1 MMRRALTTIA
11 LGARYASSLSTS
23 SKRKILVL
31 HGKGGSGASM
41 KLRFQGIENAL
52 PEFDF
57 TYATAPYELDGGGY
71 QWWTLPPGVRSYQAT
86 EYGGVEQALDVVRSS
101 QADVVWGHSQGAI
114 LLGFAAAQGI
124 LDPKGPL
131 GFLKEKKLII
141 NGASWPRPYETELA
155 AVKSQSGSLET
166 LHVLGASDDIN
177 PPEHAIRLAAV
188 FRGETFVHDGGH
200 YVPADDAAL
209 KKYRAFLL
217 NERERADAPAVL
229 PEVDDEPG
237 PMIDK
242 LFAALAHPS
251 VHESNATLERVWDIA
266 GDALRWIFN
275 NDLADFV
282 ESARMTAD
290 TYPTSFYGAT
300 MRGRSWRVARP
311 WQTTSS
317 GWIGTCVVETV
328 CADGRLRRWIAEA
341 RQRRRPP
348 LMGTWYLES
357 IGSSGAD
364 GTFDV
369 D

>member
-1 MMRRALTTIA
+1 MLFTTMALLA
-11 LGARYASSLSTS
+11 LRCASSL
-23 SKRKILVL
+23 KPARPLRVLVL
-31 HGKGGSGASM
+31 HGKGGTAASM
-41 KLRFQGIENAL
+41 EQYFEPIAAAL
-52 PEFDF
+52 PECDF
-57 TYATAPYELDGGGY
+57 SFANAPYAAGRGAA
-71 QWWTLPPGVRSYQAT
+71 WWTLPPGTRSFEAKA
-86 EYGGVEQALDVVRSS
+86 YGGVDVSLAALAEYGDEVD
-101 QADVVWGHSQGAI
+101 AVWGHSQGAI

-242 LFAALAHPS
+242 LFSALAHPS
-251 VHESNATLERVWDIA
+251 AKTVVQLYLEFPAAAHKVLKGFA
-266 GDALRWIFN
+266 KPALS
-275 NDLADFV
+275 V
-282 ESARMTAD
+282 GESARVTFSLSRAKAAAATPAPRSATAR
-290 TYPTSFYGAT
+290 T
-300 MRGRSWRVARP
+300 RR
-311 WQTTSS
+311 TTSS
-317 GWIGTCVVETV
+317 ASSRAPG
-328 CADGRLRRWIAEA
+328 AA
-341 RQRRRPP
+341 RSSPRP
-348 LMGTWYLES
+348 
-357 IGSSGAD
+357 SSRPC
-364 GTFDV
+364 
-369 D
+369 

>member
-1 MMRRALTTIA
+1 MLFTTMALLA
-11 LGARYASSLSTS
+11 LRCASSL
-23 SKRKILVL
+23 KPARPLRVLVL
-31 HGKGGSGASM
+31 HGKGGTAASM
-41 KLRFQGIENAL
+41 EQYFEPIAAAL
-52 PEFDF
+52 PECAFSF
-57 TYATAPYELDGGGY
+57 ANAPYAAGRGAA
-71 QWWTLPPGVRSYQAT
+71 WWTLPPGTRSFEAKA
-86 EYGGVEQALDVVRSS
+86 YGGVDVSLAALAEYEDEVD
-101 QADVVWGHSQGAI
+101 AVWGHSQGAI

-141 NGASWPRPYETELA
+141 NGASWPRPYETELE
-155 AVKSQSGSLET
+155 AVASQSGYLET
-166 LHVLGASDDIN
+166 LHVLGAADDVN

-217 NERERADAPAVL
+217 NEREGADAPAVL

-251 VHESNATLERVWDIA
+251 VHESNATLERIWDIA
-266 GDALRWIFN
+266 GDTLRWIFK
-275 NDLADFV
+275 NDVADFV

-357 IGSSGAD
+357 IGSSSAD